1 MVLDGLCFITHTDLW
16 LGKAMSCFFGMFW
29 LVFFTIWF
37 CGFSPVFV
45 ALLLLAALVFRH
57 TSDTPGSTSNT
68 QNLRQQP
75 GDARGV
81 KRQMLAGAIQ

>member
-1 MVLDGLCFITHTDLW
+1 MFYYSYRLMVGEGHVLFLRDVLLAG
-16 LGKAMSCFFGMFW
+16 
-29 LVFFTIWF
+29 FFTIWF

-75 GDARGV
+75 SDARGV